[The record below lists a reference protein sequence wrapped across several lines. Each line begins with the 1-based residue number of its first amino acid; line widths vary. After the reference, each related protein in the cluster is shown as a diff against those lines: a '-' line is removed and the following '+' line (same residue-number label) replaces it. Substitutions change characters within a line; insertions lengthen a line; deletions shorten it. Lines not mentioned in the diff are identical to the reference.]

1 MKIIF
6 VKTAFIKSS
15 QKYVLHIVADDSKT
29 PLCGHPGDPQ
39 SPAAT
44 RGHKV
49 LQCHICEDL
58 FQERE
63 KKDAAD
69 SAKRRQLIKTYM
81 LILLRESK
89 AKSDGR

>member
-39 SPAAT
+39 NPAAT
-44 RGHKV
+44 QGHKV
-49 LQCHICEDL
+49 LRCHICEDL

-63 KKDAAD
+63 KKDDD

-81 LILLRESK
+81 LIFLRE
-89 AKSDGR
+89 AKSDDR